1 MSQGRERNP
10 CFNWVATCENQSTRD
25 RDSVLIRFRL
35 CGVLPR
41 ARLSLVS
48 VECAPSVRGA
58 PRSQVA
64 GARTDRHEKLTM
76 RAAHLAQPGTRD
88 TTIRLRFVCTSYH
101 RLRTCFFKK
110 KVASIPQG
118 HMARH
123 ALMAHCSKVSTTLT
137 LHMITRTSREVRTH
151 ATLNMQRNQSNRPS
165 YYCPLWSPVHP

>member
-1 MSQGRERNP
+1 MRIRVHEIETQFSYDLD
-10 CFNWVATCENQSTRD
+10 CVVCSLAHVSHS
-25 RDSVLIRFRL
+25 SV
-35 CGVLPR
+35 
-41 ARLSLVS
+41 SS
-48 VECAPSVRGA
+48 VPPVYAVRPGA
-58 PRSQVA
+58 RSQVP
-64 GARTDRHEKLTM
+64 GDRHEKLTM

-137 LHMITRTSREVRTH
+137 LHMITRTSREVRTRDAQH
-151 ATLNMQRNQSNRPS
+151 AKEPVQS
-165 YYCPLWSPVHP
+165 PLLLLPLVVARASIIRASSAVSW